1 MSPLLRAADRT
12 FGSLRV
18 RNFKLFILG
27 QLVSVAGTWMQTVA
41 LGWLVLELTGSGL
54 AVGIQLALQFSPI
67 LIFGLWGGLLAD
79 RFDKRRI
86 LILTQTAMALVA
98 ASLWAVTISGSAVLW
113 VVYGL
118 VLLQGLITA
127 VDNPAR
133 QSFVT
138 EMVGRDLVANAVG
151 LNSAVFNAC
160 RIIGPAIA
168 GVVIST
174 IGLPW
179 AFLINAVSFGAVI
192 AGLRAMDP
200 TALYREPFVTRRRG
214 QLRAGLRYVWGVRA
228 LRYTVLLVAV
238 FSTFALN
245 FTVTLPLFAR
255 FTFDRGAAAYG
266 LLTSL
271 LASGA
276 LIGALISAARRKPT
290 KWLLIGSAGS
300 FGALALTA
308 SFVPSYPVFAAL
320 LVPIGA
326 SSITFISTANAIL
339 QLRSDPA
346 MRGRVMALH
355 GLVFLGS
362 TPFGGPLVGWI
373 SQVWGPRVGLAL
385 GGTAAAV
392 AAAAAFFVLK
402 RPAIEDRLR
411 VIVPLRR
418 RASDQNGSLDERAV

>member
-86 LILTQTAMALVA
+86 LILTQTGMALVA

-160 RIIGPAIA
+160 RIVGPAIA

-200 TALYREPFVTRRRG
+200 TALYQEPFVRRRRG
-214 QLRAGLRYVWGVRA
+214 QLRAGLRYVWGVRS

-255 FTFDRGAAAYG
+255 FTFHRGAAAYG

-290 KWLLIGSAGS
+290 KMLLIGSAGS

-308 SFVPSYPVFAAL
+308 SLVPSYPVFAAL

-385 GGTAAAV
+385 GGAAA
-392 AAAAAFFVLK
+392 AAIASAAFFVLK
-402 RPAIEDRLR
+402 RPSIEDRLR